1 MSTCELCRDAG
12 GIVVARG
19 ARWRVVRVADDAFPA
34 FYRVIWDAHA
44 AEFTD
49 LAPAERAECMDVVAC
64 VERALRNALVPTKIN
79 LASLGNMVPH
89 LHWHVIARFEWDSHF
104 PGPIW
109 GEARRTVAEPSPTAR
124 LAVELTELDHAIAQ
138 ALANRG
144 G

>member
-1 MSTCELCRDAG
+1 MSACELCRDAG

-19 ARWRVVRVADDAFPA
+19 ARWRVVRIADDAFPA

-64 VERALRNALVPTKIN
+64 VERALRNALAPTKIN

-89 LHWHVIARFEWDSHF
+89 LHWHVVARFDWDSRF
-104 PGPIW
+104 PDPIW
-109 GEARRTVAEPSPTAR
+109 APARRAVANPAPADR
-124 LAVELTELDHAIAQ
+124 LATPLDRLDRAVAA
-138 ALANRG
+138 ALAG
-144 G
+144 C